1 MTKEAE
7 RLIERYINLIDNED
21 WKTFYQHV
29 TLDAHPVKRAD
40 KEIIGQVTAI
50 LLQSGINPLL
60 WMEDI
65 PNNFLNSTMKIKSI
79 HIPDNIYWIGKRAFY
94 DSRLE
99 DLDLSNTIVQS
110 IETEAFRDCQDL
122 EKVIFSN
129 KLMRIDVR
137 AFANC
142 YSLIEITLPKS
153 IELIQFN
160 AFQDCYNIKSIT
172 YEGTS
177 KQLQENVMIANNA
190 FYDCE
195 AEYIK
200 CADGKNVYL
209 EDLK

>member
-1 MTKEAE
+1 MINSPQDF
-7 RLIERYINLIDNED
+7 IEKYINDIDTNN
-21 WKTFYQHV
+21 WKKVYDMANIE
-29 TLDAHPVKRAD
+29 LDDVSVGYLTEMFLD
-40 KEIIGQVTAI
+40 
-50 LLQSGINPLL
+50 SGINPLL

-65 PNNFLNSTMKIKSI
+65 PNNFLNYTMKVKSI
-79 HIPDNIYWIGKRAFY
+79 HIPNNIYWIGKKAFY
-94 DSRLE
+94 NSRLE

-110 IETEAFRDCQDL
+110 IEPEAFQYCHSL
-122 EKVIFSN
+122 EKILFSN

-142 YSLIEITLPKS
+142 YSLKEIILPKS

-160 AFQDCYNIKSIT
+160 AFSDCDSLKSIK

-177 KQLQENVMIANNA
+177 DQLKSKVMIANNA
-190 FYDCE
+190 FWDCE

>member
-1 MTKEAE
+1 MINSPQDF
-7 RLIERYINLIDNED
+7 IEKYINDIDANN
-21 WKTFYQHV
+21 WKKVYDLANIE
-29 TLDAHPVKRAD
+29 LDEVSVGYLTEMFLD
-40 KEIIGQVTAI
+40 
-50 LLQSGINPLL
+50 SGINPLL

-65 PNNFLNSTMKIKSI
+65 PNNFLNQTMKVKSI
-79 HIPDNIYWIGKRAFY
+79 LIPDNIYWIGKRAFY

-110 IETEAFRDCQDL
+110 IESEAFRDCDNL
-122 EKVIFSN
+122 EKIIFSN

-142 YSLIEITLPKS
+142 YSLKEIILPKS
-153 IELIQFN
+153 IEVIQFN
-160 AFQDCYNIKSIT
+160 AFSNCDNLKSII

-177 KQLQENVMIANNA
+177 KQLIDKVLIASNA
-190 FYDCE
+190 FWDCE

>member
-1 MTKEAE
+1 MINSPQDF
-7 RLIERYINLIDNED
+7 IEKYINDIDDNN
-21 WKTFYQHV
+21 WKKIYDMANIE
-29 TLDAHPVKRAD
+29 LDEVSVGYLTEMFLD
-40 KEIIGQVTAI
+40 
-50 LLQSGINPLL
+50 SGINPLL

-79 HIPDNIYWIGKRAFY
+79 LIPDNIYWIGKRAFCN
-94 DSRLE
+94 SRLE
-99 DLDLSNTIVQS
+99 DLDLSNTLVQS
-110 IETEAFRDCQDL
+110 IEPEAFQGCDNF
-122 EKVIFSN
+122 EKIIFSN

-137 AFANC
+137 AFNYCTLLKA
-142 YSLIEITLPKS
+142 ITLPKS
-153 IELIQFN
+153 IEVIQFN
-160 AFQDCYNIKSIT
+160 AFSRCYSLESIV

-177 KQLQENVMIANNA
+177 KQLEENVMIANNA

>member
-1 MTKEAE
+1 MINSPQDF
-7 RLIERYINLIDNED
+7 IEKYINDIDANN
-21 WKTFYQHV
+21 WKKVYDLANIE
-29 TLDAHPVKRAD
+29 LDMVSVGYLTEMFLD
-40 KEIIGQVTAI
+40 
-50 LLQSGINPLL
+50 SGINPLL

-65 PNNFLNSTMKIKSI
+65 PNNFLNSTKKVKSI

-142 YSLIEITLPKS
+142 YSLIEILLPKS
-153 IELIQFN
+153 LELIQFN
-160 AFQDCYNIKSIT
+160 AFQDCYNIKSII

-177 KQLQENVMIANNA
+177 KQLINKVLIANNA

>member
-1 MTKEAE
+1 MINSPQDF
-7 RLIERYINLIDNED
+7 IEKYINDIDANN
-21 WKTFYQHV
+21 WKKIYDQANIE
-29 TLDAHPVKRAD
+29 LDMVSVGYLT
-40 KEIIGQVTAI
+40 EMFIC
-50 LLQSGINPLL
+50 SEINPLL

-65 PNNFLNSTMKIKSI
+65 PNNFLNSTTRIKSI
-79 HIPDNIYWIGKRAFY
+79 HIPDNTYWIGKRAFY
-94 DSRLE
+94 DSKLE
-99 DLDLSNTIVQS
+99 DLDLSNTIIQS
-110 IETEAFRDCQDL
+110 IEPEAFQYCDI
-122 EKVIFSN
+122 EKIIFSN

-142 YSLIEITLPKS
+142 YSLKEITLPKS

-160 AFQDCYNIKSIT
+160 AFSDCYDLKSIK

-177 KQLQENVMIANNA
+177 DQLKNKVMIANNA
-190 FYDCE
+190 FYGCE